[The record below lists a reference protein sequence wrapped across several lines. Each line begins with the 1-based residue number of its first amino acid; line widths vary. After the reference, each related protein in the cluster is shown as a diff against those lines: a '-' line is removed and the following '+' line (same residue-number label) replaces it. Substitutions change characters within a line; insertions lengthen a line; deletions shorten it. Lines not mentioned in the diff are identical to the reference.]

1 MENNYYF
8 LERKI
13 RALESKKAAY
23 YKTLIYRE
31 NDCCKIESQVE
42 NQSSESAQTVTE
54 GGLSNVNEKTYKLN
68 FYSEIQSSVLMEIN
82 FNIEQDEILTFE
94 CNKVKVF
101 KKACKNGNVTISET
115 VDVNSGLNEIT
126 LIFGSKIGSDL
137 TVKISGYLSKVEDD
151 SVVSVLNDGDK
162 IYICHY
168 DGAKCSAVLYKVLA
182 SSLQKLYSV
191 SEVISATISR
201 AKNQSGDI
209 ALFTVKKNGNL
220 CLKYFNQDTLTASD
234 ANVIATGV
242 SKVSGSYSD
251 SGDVVYYLKN
261 GRVYKSVIQE
271 DSRSETLLDFKNVYN
286 IYSTPNKG
294 GLLIVIGYDKVATLY
309 VS

>member
-1 MENNYYF
+1 MENDYYF

-13 RALESKKAAY
+13 RALENKKAAY
-23 YKTLIYRE
+23 YKTLVYCE
-31 NDCCKIESQVE
+31 NDGFNVE
-42 NQSSESAQTVTE
+42 NQVANESGQTITE
-54 GGLSNVNEKTYKLN
+54 SNSDGENVKTYKLN
-68 FYSEIQSSVLMEIN
+68 FYSEIPSSVLVEIN
-82 FNIEQDEILTFE
+82 FNIDQDDLLTLE

-101 KKACKNGNVTISET
+101 QRAYKSGNIAVAET
-115 VDVNSGLNEIT
+115 VDVKSGLNEIILT
-126 LIFGSKIGSDL
+126 FSNKIGKDL

-151 SVVSVLNDGDK
+151 SVVSVLNEGDK
-162 IYICHY
+162 IFLCHY
-168 DGAKCSAVLYKVLA
+168 DGAKRAAVLYKVVN

-209 ALFTVKKNGNL
+209 ALFSVKKNGNL
-220 CLKYFNQDTLTASD
+220 CLEYFNQDTLTASD
-234 ANVIATGV
+234 LTVIATDV
-242 SKVSGSYSD
+242 SMVSGSYSD

-261 GRVYKSVIQE
+261 GCVYKSTRQG
-271 DSRSETLLDFKNVYN
+271 DGRDETMLNVKNICK

-294 GLLIVIGYDKVATLY
+294 GLLIVVCYDKVSTLY

>member
-31 NDCCKIESQVE
+31 NDGFKIGCKVESG
-42 NQSSESAQTVTE
+42 SSESTQTIAE
-54 GGLSNVNEKTYKLN
+54 DSLSNVNEKSFKLN
-68 FYSEIQSSVLMEIN
+68 FCAEIPSSVLVEIN
-82 FNIEQDEILTFE
+82 FNVEQDELLTLE

-101 KKACKNGNVTISET
+101 RRACKSGNITVTET
-115 VDVNSGLNEIT
+115 VDVTCGVNEIT

-137 TVKISGYLSKVEDD
+137 TVRISGYISKVEDD
-151 SVVSVLNDGDK
+151 SGVCVLNDNDN
-162 IYICHY
+162 IYLCHY
-168 DGAKCSAVLYKVLA
+168 DGAKCSATLYKVLT
-182 SSLQKLYSV
+182 SGLQKLYSV
-191 SEVISATISR
+191 SEVISATISL
-201 AKNQSGDI
+201 AKNQNGDI
-209 ALFTVKKNGNL
+209 ALFIVKKNGNL
-220 CLKYFNQDTLTASD
+220 SLKYFNQDTLNASD

-251 SGDVVYYLKN
+251 SGDAVYYLKN
-261 GRVYKSVIQE
+261 GRVYKCVIQG
-271 DSRSETLLDFKNVYN
+271 DSRSETLLDFKNVCN
-286 IYSTPNKG
+286 IYSTPNKD
-294 GLLIVIGYDKVATLY
+294 GLLIVVGYDKVATLY